1 MFFPQQLRDGPLEKY
16 WGWGEGGQKPKKNF
30 PKKIINKK
38 CIPTDSGQTKYM
50 SKGKKKISTLH
61 EQKNSCIS

>member
-1 MFFPQQLRDGPLEKY
+1 MFFSSAAKGWAIREVLGVGWRGAKAKKKFPQ
-16 WGWGEGGQKPKKNF
+16 
-30 PKKIINKK
+30 KIINKK